1 MWRTNRLKHRVMT
14 VRGIVQQTLT
24 NRWCTLRQFRFT
36 TSHRSGRS
44 YRKWGKIEVLIR
56 IVWSNGYII
65 NRGSKVFRI
74 FKIIFKWSRGGVGS
88 EDWGFLGIRR
98 VRSNLFLG
106 KEVKRG
112 DLRKAKRV
120 KLKLK
125 KYLYI
130 LKRGNIFRILF
141 RMSWGIIESSR

>member
-1 MWRTNRLKHRVMT
+1 M
-14 VRGIVQQTLT
+14 
-24 NRWCTLRQFRFT
+24 
-36 TSHRSGRS
+36 
-44 YRKWGKIEVLIR
+44 
-56 IVWSNGYII
+56 
-65 NRGSKVFRI
+65 
-74 FKIIFKWSRGGVGS
+74 GS

-112 DLRKAKRV
+112 DLRKAK
-120 KLKLK
+120 LKLE

>member
-44 YRKWGKIEVLIR
+44 YRKWGKIESIDK
-56 IVWSNGYII
+56 NGYKRDII

-112 DLRKAKRV
+112 DLRKAK
-120 KLKLK
+120 LKLE

>member
-36 TSHRSGRS
+36 TSHRSERS
-44 YRKWGKIEVLIR
+44 YRKWGKIESIDK
-56 IVWSNGYII
+56 NGYKRDII

-112 DLRKAKRV
+112 DLRKAK
-120 KLKLK
+120 LKLE